1 MIRERLNMFIGT
13 SDISIAETMERF
25 VSNAGRILFIVDEQ
39 EKLIGS
45 VSDGDIRRW
54 ILKTGSLTHS
64 VDHAM
69 MKEPKFL
76 FSKERE
82 QAKAFPGRWICL
94 NRRWRFPCAGGMPI
108 PDMEAAI
115 IFS

>member
-1 MIRERLNMFIGT
+1 MNRERLKKFIGT
-13 SDISIAETMERF
+13 SDISIAETMERID
-25 VSNAGRILFIVDEQ
+25 SNAGRILFIVDEQ

-82 QAKAFPGRWICL
+82 QAKALMKREQITALPL
-94 NRRWRFPCAGGMPI
+94 LDTN
-108 PDMEAAI
+108 
-115 IFS
+115 